1 MILRK
6 MRRTLGL
13 TAVLA
18 LPLLLAAC
26 LKVNVPERAFFWPD
40 ARLAQENITLEPNPP
55 PAGSETLVL
64 RYAEGPIGAT
74 RVRSADTDRPLILFC
89 GGNMFRREAA
99 GGSRAEILAPF
110 GDALMFDY
118 PGYGDTAGLDSF
130 ANFRAVGEVV
140 ADEARRQADA
150 EGRRLIVWGHSLGG
164 IVCSEMAAH
173 TRADALVLET
183 TTPGARATV
192 ENQVGLMRP
201 FVRVTLAPA
210 LETINIPAALQSY
223 RGKVVVL
230 EAGKDDTLPPALSR
244 RLARALEAQGNTVE
258 RIVFP
263 AAGHNNVGRQ
273 PDFVARLTAALN

>member
-1 MILRK
+1 MVLRK
-6 MRRTLGL
+6 TWVTGL
-13 TAVLA
+13 IAVA
-18 LPLLLAAC
+18 AFALAAC
-26 LKVNVPERAFFWPD
+26 VKVEVPERAFFWPD
-40 ARLAQENITLEPNPP
+40 ARLARENITLPSNPP

-74 RVRSADTDRPLILFC
+74 RVRSADAARPLILFC

-118 PGYGDTAGLDSF
+118 PGYGDTAGLDTF

-164 IVCSEMAAH
+164 IVCSEMAVR
-173 TRADALVLET
+173 TRADLLVLET

-192 ENQVGLMRP
+192 NQQVGLMRP
-201 FVRVTLAPA
+201 FVRVILAPA
-210 LETINIPAALQSY
+210 LETVDIPAALNGY
-223 RGKVVVL
+223 PGKVVVL
-230 EAGKDDTLPPALSR
+230 EAGKDDTLPAPLSR
-244 RLARALEAQGNTVE
+244 ALARRLEAQGNRVE

-263 AAGHNNVGRQ
+263 TAGHNDIGRQ
-273 PDFVARLTAALN
+273 PDFVARLTTALAN